1 MPWVNGATAMPGEPG
16 PASGN
21 RCEPGP
27 DGWAPA
33 GCEILRGALRI
44 THYMYLFFLSLW
56 RSLLLAAH
64 ALATPF
70 EKGRRLS
77 GALLIIV
84 GLPVF
89 LAWQALH
96 WLGMLLDEIFFRG
109 YRKVEIRAPLFVV
122 GPPRTGTTHL
132 HHVLSADPQ
141 TTTFRTWEC
150 LFGLSVTARYVGLG
164 LFRGHRMLGSPFNR
178 VGRWLGKKVVGDL
191 EDIHPI
197 RMTDPEEDFLALMPA
212 LACFLIAIPLPR
224 AHWLW
229 RLARFDTHVGR
240 TERTALLTFYR
251 RAIQRHLYVFGEDKR
266 FLSKNASFAGMT
278 DGLLEAFPDARIIAT
293 VRDPLSV
300 APSQLS
306 SLRPALAL
314 CGYREVPD
322 RLRDDLLRLLE
333 YYFMNLKRSAG
344 EHPGRIAF
352 IENAAL
358 RDALAVSVRRALGEL
373 GVPVS
378 ADLERRLGETAAAT
392 ATKVSKHRYTL
403 GEFGL
408 TDAVIRS
415 RFAPVYASFR
425 FGPAQPVTP
434 QDDQ

>member
-1 MPWVNGATAMPGEPG
+1 
-16 PASGN
+16 
-21 RCEPGP
+21 
-27 DGWAPA
+27 
-33 GCEILRGALRI
+33 
-44 THYMYLFFLSLW
+44 MYLFFLSLW

-84 GLPVF
+84 SLPVF

-109 YRKVEIRAPLFVV
+109 YRKVEIREPLFVV

-132 HHVLSADPQ
+132 HHVLSSDPQ

-150 LFGLSVTARYVGLG
+150 LFGLSVTARYVALG
-164 LFRGHRMLGSPFNR
+164 LARGHRMLGSPFNR
-178 VGRWLGKKVVGDL
+178 VGRWLGQKAVGDL

-212 LACFLIAIPLPR
+212 LACFLIAVPLPR
-224 AHWLW
+224 AYWLW

-240 TERTALLTFYR
+240 AERTALLAYYR

-293 VRDPLSV
+293 LRDPLSV

-306 SLRPALAL
+306 SLRPALSL
-314 CGYREVPD
+314 CGYREIPE

-333 YYFMNLKRSAG
+333 YYFMNLKRSAAG
-344 EHPGRIAF
+344 HPRRIAF
-352 IENAAL
+352 IENTAL
-358 RDALAVSVRRALGEL
+358 RDALAVSVRRALDEL
-373 GVPVS
+373 GLPVS
-378 ADLERRLGETAAAT
+378 ADLDRRLEETAAAT

-408 TDAVIRS
+408 TENVIRS